1 MNAENI
7 KIAAAAPGDLDEI
20 LSLLSSV
27 GLPLE
32 GVKEHLQDF
41 VLARDERGQLIAC
54 AGLERYG
61 EFALLRSVAVKGES
75 QKSGLGS
82 VITTRIIEQAK
93 NAGVREI
100 LLLTTTARDFFA
112 RRFGFCETARAD
124 YDEQFS
130 ASPEWNLPRC
140 SSACVMKL
148 CL

>member
-1 MNAENI
+1 MNADNI
-7 KIAAAAPGDLDEI
+7 TIAAAAPEDLNEI

-27 GLPLE
+27 GLLLE
-32 GVKEHLQDF
+32 GVKEHFESFL
-41 VLARDERGQLIAC
+41 LARNEHGQITAC

-61 EFALLRSVAVKGES
+61 EFALLRSVAVSNEL

-82 VITTRIIEQAK
+82 LITTRIIEHAK
-93 NAGVREI
+93 ETGTREI

-112 RRFGFCETARAD
+112 NRFGFSETTRENYEA
-124 YDEQFS
+124 QFY
-130 ASPEWNLPRC
+130 ASREWNLPRC